1 MTRSESPWNPVTQ
14 ANVGRQSLGGSVT
27 SAPRVEPHT
36 APSPTTGQQRQ
47 NCAAHRAQ
55 IGRRSRVARFHQP
68 ADAGPFA
75 GPCLA
80 GRAWLPRGH
89 VGSAQPGQH
98 GAAARGAL
106 DGSHGHREAAARRT
120 WDVSPSVEAS
130 PAHPGS
136 NATQRRHHQPANSGR
151 IAWHIALKLVVVRA
165 WHAYTSQLTLG
176 RSPGLGWPAW
186 APCATTGRPSM
197 PPADRERLAWVPTC
211 LARQSRYTASEWP
224 VHSFSRRSGR
234 AQIPGI

>member
-1 MTRSESPWNPVTQ
+1 VEASPAYPGSNATQ
-14 ANVGRQSLGGSVT
+14 RRH
-27 SAPRVEPHT
+27 PRRAKRGP
-36 APSPTTGQQRQ
+36 
-47 NCAAHRAQ
+47 NCVAHRAQ
-55 IGRRSRVARFHQP
+55 IGRRSRVARLHQP

-75 GPCLA
+75 RPWLA
-80 GRAWLPRGH
+80 GGGWVPRVD
-89 VGSAQPGQH
+89 VGSGQPGQY
-98 GAAARGAL
+98 GASARGAL

-176 RSPGLGWPAW
+176 RSPGLDWPAGRQHPSPG
-186 APCATTGRPSM
+186 ASATRRPVIDLQRHQ
-197 PPADRERLAWVPTC
+197 ACRAC
-211 LARQSRYTASEWP
+211 LP
-224 VHSFSRRSGR
+224 
-234 AQIPGI
+234 